1 MFVCTGN
8 ICRSPLAEAV
18 FTEMVAQRGLGDHFE
33 IASSGTSAYH
43 VGQPADE
50 RMRRVASKHGVTIR
64 NRSQQ
69 LEEGDLDYF
78 DLLLAMDSSNLH
90 EMRALSGR
98 PAHQGKLRLFREFDP
113 EGGEGAEVPDPYY
126 GGSAGFERVYVMVE
140 RTCRSLLAA
149 LRDEVP
155 VREG

>member
-18 FTEMVAQRGLGDHFE
+18 FRDLVGIAGLSDRFE

-43 VGQPADE
+43 VGQPADD
-50 RMRRVASKHGVTIR
+50 RMRRVASAHGVTIR

-69 LEEGDLDYF
+69 LEEGDLDDY
-78 DLLLAMDSSNLH
+78 DLLLGMDLSNLH
-90 EMRALSGR
+90 EMRALAAR
-98 PAHQGKLRLFREFDP
+98 PEHRAKLRLFREFDP
-113 EGGEGAEVPDPYY
+113 EGGKGAEVPDPYY
-126 GGSAGFERVYVMVE
+126 GGPAGFERVYAMVE

-155 VREG
+155 LREG